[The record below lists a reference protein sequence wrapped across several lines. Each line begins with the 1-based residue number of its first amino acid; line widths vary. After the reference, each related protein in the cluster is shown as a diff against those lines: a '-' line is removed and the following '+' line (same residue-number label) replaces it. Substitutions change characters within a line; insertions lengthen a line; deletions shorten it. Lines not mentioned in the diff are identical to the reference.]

1 MVGRNG
7 AGKTSTLKVL
17 AGEAPAAAGTIVR
30 RGALGYLR
38 QDPRQH
44 REDDDVSGLEFILS
58 ARDLVEMS
66 KRLEKYR
73 IQLEEDPSE
82 RNVGRFARL
91 EDDYRH
97 RGGYHAE
104 SEARTITAGLGLA
117 QDRLVLPVGALSGGE
132 RRRLEL
138 ARILFGGSDLLL
150 LDEPTNHL
158 DVDAKGGSCGS
169 SAPTRAP

>member
-1 MVGRNG
+1 MTTLEVTDLSVEAGGTTVVEGFSFTLRAGEKVGVVGRNG

-17 AGEAPAAAGTIVR
+17 AGEAPAAAGAIVR

-58 ARDLVEMS
+58 ARDLVDMS

-82 RNVGRFARL
+82 RNVSRFARL

-97 RGGYHAE
+97 RGGYQAE
-104 SEARTITAGLGLA
+104 SEARTITAG
-117 QDRLVLPVGALSGGE
+117 RRSGTRSLNP
-132 RRRLEL
+132 RRR
-138 ARILFGGSDLLL
+138 
-150 LDEPTNHL
+150 
-158 DVDAKGGSCGS
+158 S
-169 SAPTRAP
+169 SSYPSSPRQ